1 MVAIN
6 KRLRGFYAKSLDKAS
21 VQVKIPVKYQNE
33 QVKFISLLER
43 VSVFVDTEAVVV
55 VNQRTGTVVLGGAV
69 TVSPVTISHGTLS
82 VKVKDENNVDE
93 STFSDQSIV
102 KVPTA
107 TVSDLVESL
116 NALGVKPVD
125 LVAIIQA
132 MHAAGAVNGELRF
145 I

>member
-1 MVAIN
+1 M
-6 KRLRGFYAKSLDKAS
+6 
-21 VQVKIPVKYQNE
+21 
-33 QVKFISLLER
+33 
-43 VSVFVDTEAVVV
+43 
-55 VNQRTGTVVLGGAV
+55 
-69 TVSPVTISHGTLS
+69 SPVTISHGTLS
-82 VKVKDENNVDE
+82 VKVKDENSVDE